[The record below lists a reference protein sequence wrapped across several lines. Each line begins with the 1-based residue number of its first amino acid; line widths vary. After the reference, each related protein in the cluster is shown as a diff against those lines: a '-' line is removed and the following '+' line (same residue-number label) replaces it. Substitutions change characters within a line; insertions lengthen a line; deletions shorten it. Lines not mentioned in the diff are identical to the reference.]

1 MKLFVYGTLRM
12 GDSRAFF
19 LEDDNE
25 SVFINTIKTA
35 PKYKLVNLGSFPAL
49 VEGGSQSVVG
59 ELWEITDFV
68 KKGLDTIEGVPY
80 LYLDKEIELED
91 GTKAIAYVM
100 QDKGYPI
107 IESGDW
113 FDL

>member
-1 MKLFVYGTLRM
+1 M
-12 GDSRAFF
+12 
-19 LEDDNE
+19 
-25 SVFINTIKTA
+25 
-35 PKYKLVNLGSFPAL
+35 
-49 VEGGSQSVVG
+49 
-59 ELWEITDFV
+59 WEITDFV

-80 LYLDKEIELED
+80 LYMDKEIELED